1 MNESTP
7 VNQGTTDTTF
17 SDETEM
23 TIRRAPKIP
32 AFLIVGGGVGAIV
45 TFILTGLFPVDPQVG
60 FATLFGYFA
69 LFGVTGG
76 VLLGALLAL
85 ILDRSA
91 TRRARTARVARET
104 IETPAPETPAAPAAP
119 AAL

>member
-7 VNQGTTDTTF
+7 VNHEPADNTF
-17 SDETEM
+17 AEESEM

-32 AFLIVGGGVGAIV
+32 AFLIVGGGIGAMV
-45 TFILTGLFPVDPQVG
+45 TFILTALFPVDPQVG
-60 FATLFGYFA
+60 FASLFGYFA

-85 ILDRSA
+85 LLDRIG
-91 TRRARTARVARET
+91 TRRARTARITRET
-104 IETPAPETPAAPAAP
+104 IETPTDQPMTS
-119 AAL
+119 

>member
-7 VNQGTTDTTF
+7 VNHEPTGNTF
-17 SDETEM
+17 VEETQL

-32 AFLIVGGGVGAIV
+32 AFLIVGGGVGAIA
-45 TFILTGLFPVDPQVG
+45 TFILTALFPVDPQVG
-60 FATLFGYFA
+60 FAALFGYFA

-85 ILDRSA
+85 ILDRVA
-91 TRRARTARVARET
+91 TRRARTARVTRET
-104 IETPAPETPAAPAAP
+104 IETPVA
-119 AAL
+119 